1 MKAPEPLLTL
11 DDPRVAPLRDL
22 PRASAAEFVVVEGE
36 AFVRRAVEAGC
47 SLVTLLSVPTRR
59 EPCADLGTRAESWL
73 EIDPAGIEALVGFR
87 FHRGVLGVVRRPPC
101 TGAWPLRQAWK
112 AQRQFTAVVAERL
125 SDPSNLGAMLRNAAA
140 LGADVVLCDAAGA
153 DPFSRRAVRASAGWV
168 FGLELVVTTQIVE
181 TVLALKDMLPGA
193 EIIAAVADP
202 RASPLAAHRFAEHTI
217 ILLGNEG
224 DGLSRRLVALADRC
238 LTIEMCEGVD
248 SLNVAAATAVLLW
261 ARHHQPRV

>member
-47 SLVTLLSVPTRR
+47 ALVTLVSVPTRR
-59 EPCADLGTRAESWL
+59 EPCTDLGQRAESWL
-73 EIDPAGIEALVGFR
+73 EIEPARVEALVGFR
-87 FHRGVLGVVRRPPC
+87 FHRGVLGVVRRPQC
-101 TGAWPLRQAWK
+101 TGTWPLKPAWK

-125 SDPSNLGAMLRNAAA
+125 SDPSNLGALLRNAAA

-153 DPFSRRAVRASAGWV
+153 DPFSRRAIRASAGWV
-168 FGLELVVTTQIVE
+168 FALEPVVTPELAPAV
-181 TVLALKDMLPGA
+181 VALKDMLPGA

-202 RASPLAAHRFAEHTI
+202 LACPLSAHRFAERTI

-224 DGLSRRLVALADRC
+224 DGLSPGLVALADRC
-238 LTIEMCEGVD
+238 LTIEMREAID

-261 ARHHQPRV
+261 ARHHQPRI